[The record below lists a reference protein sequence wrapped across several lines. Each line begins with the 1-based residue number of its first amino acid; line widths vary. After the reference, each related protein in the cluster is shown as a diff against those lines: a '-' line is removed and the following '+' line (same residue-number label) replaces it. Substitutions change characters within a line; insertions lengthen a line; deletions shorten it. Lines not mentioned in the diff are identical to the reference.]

1 MKLLYKEFALAAHPS
16 LFIFTFLGCLVYRYI
31 AGKKT
36 GNRQSE
42 MYVDY
47 CRPIRSANYLSPF
60 RCSKEYFVHTE

>member
-1 MKLLYKEFALAAHPS
+1 MKLLYKEFALAAH
-16 LFIFTFLGCLVYRYI
+16 RYI